1 MTLLA
6 SFRPNSAV
14 CNTGQIKLI
23 SDFVGLFS
31 TFSDFDD
38 VIINSEKCTSPNCK
52 RKKCL
57 ARSRFELATFDLG
70 PTKCQKIILKDQ
82 I

>member
-14 CNTGQIKLI
+14 CNTGQIELI

-52 RKKCL
+52 R
-57 ARSRFELATFDLG
+57 
-70 PTKCQKIILKDQ
+70 
-82 I
+82 

>member
-52 RKKCL
+52 RKNVWQGRDSNSR
-57 ARSRFELATFDLG
+57 RS
-70 PTKCQKIILKDQ
+70 I
-82 I
+82 